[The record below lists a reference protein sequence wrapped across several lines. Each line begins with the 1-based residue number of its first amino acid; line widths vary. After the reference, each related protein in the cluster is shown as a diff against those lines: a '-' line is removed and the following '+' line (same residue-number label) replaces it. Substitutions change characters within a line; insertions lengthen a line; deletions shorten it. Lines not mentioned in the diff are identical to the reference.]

1 MRKVLTALLLIL
13 PFFLSA
19 CGAKETNAPVQIKE
33 EKDFVESSGIVKA
46 RDTLNIMIDFP
57 SLVEKVYVDEGQ
69 RVKKGDILV
78 ALDLRDFK
86 LQIVNKEHELKGA
99 QMELQNLQDKV
110 SVQNPDFNKLQNDLK
125 YAQDI
130 YNKTAAEYE
139 AQEKLYNAGAI
150 SKRELEGYKKNLD
163 SKQKDIDDL
172 NYSLDGIQYNGLKEI
187 KVLKERAGSL
197 ESSLKSLQEKLNK
210 SFVKENNIISEMEN
224 GVVYDI
230 GYQSGDIVNS
240 SKKVL
245 SIMDLGGIFISANV
259 AEEFI
264 KDVKAGADV
273 AIYPLADS
281 TKTYTGKVQ
290 KIADMAIKEDGQTF
304 IPVEISIENKD
315 SFLLPNFNVDV
326 EIKK

>member
-1 MRKVLTALLLIL
+1 MRKWIAALIMIL
-13 PFFLSA
+13 PFLLTS
-19 CGAKETNAPVQIKE
+19 CGAKETTAPVQIKA
-33 EKDFVESSGIVKA
+33 EKDYVEASGIIKA
-46 RDTLNIMIDFP
+46 RDTQNIMIDFL
-57 SLVEKVYVDEGQ
+57 SSVEKVYVVAGQ
-69 RVKKGDILV
+69 RVRKADILV

-86 LQIVNKEHELKGA
+86 LQIANKEHELKGA
-99 QMELQNLQDKV
+99 QMELQNLQDKM
-110 SVQNPDFNKLQNDLK
+110 SAQNPDVNKLQNDLK
-125 YAQDI
+125 YAQDL
-130 YNKTAAEYE
+130 YNKSAAEYE

-150 SKRELEGYKKNLD
+150 SKRELEGHKKALD

-172 NYSLDGIQYNGLKEI
+172 NYSLDGIKYNGQNEI
-187 KVLKERAGSL
+187 KVLKEKAGSL

-210 SFVKENNIISEMEN
+210 SFLKENNIISEMEN
-224 GVVYDI
+224 GIVYDI

-245 SIMDLGGIFISANV
+245 SIMNLDSIFISANV

-273 AIYPLADS
+273 AIHPLADG

-290 KIADMAIKEDGQTF
+290 KIADMAIKENGQTF
-304 IPVEISIENKD
+304 IPVEIYIENKD
-315 SFLLPNFNVDV
+315 SFLLPNFNADV